1 MTTGHAQID
10 RSTLAEKL
18 VPLAQKNTRTIVAFA
33 GGPGAGKSTLVEA
46 LLAEIE
52 TNAPGAAA
60 ILPMDGYHYDDLY
73 LEPNGL
79 RPRKGAPETFDV
91 GGLRT
96 TLARLRADNESR
108 VAVPVFDRSIEIARA
123 GARLILPQH
132 RLILVEGNYLLLEQD
147 PWTDLREMFDMTVFV
162 DVPLDILRARLTERW
177 SDLPAEEA
185 RRKVDEND
193 LPNAR
198 YVADNSTTAD
208 FTIMNHG

>member
-1 MTTGHAQID
+1 MD